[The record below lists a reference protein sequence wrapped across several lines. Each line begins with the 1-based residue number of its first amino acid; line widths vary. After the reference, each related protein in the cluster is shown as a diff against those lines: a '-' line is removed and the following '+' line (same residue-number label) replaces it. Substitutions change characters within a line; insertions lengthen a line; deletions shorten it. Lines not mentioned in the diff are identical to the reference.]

1 MVLGASIFKIIDP
14 GVFTTIQKLPEQ
26 THAERSIPKSG
37 AFDRFALKM
46 GNLILKNR
54 LDQAGIELTGGGG
67 EIQIVRHTAIAVTGG
82 NFDVRRN
89 GKQIRQWCA
98 IALSKGDTVSVVASK
113 SGWRCYICVAGGVK
127 ERHTPGKK
135 SIWAKE
141 EDAPSGHP
149 LKKGDVLITE
159 TSGAFLSELMGR
171 RVKETALPKL
181 EGERELR
188 IVLMAQYDLLKDE
201 SKEVFLNSSYRV
213 SFDSNRVRYRFEG
226 PQLLFKEKAYGSGEY
241 GWGANGLNDEDSVGL
256 IQVAADGEVICTGP
270 DFVAASGRIPI
281 GHLIAPDVDRVA
293 QLRPKDH
300 IKFKVVTQDDARLI
314 FDHSMGL
321 ISEANILST

>member
-1 MVLGASIFKIIDP
+1 MGISVFKIIDP
-14 GVFTTIQKLPEQ
+14 GVFTTIQKLPGQ
-26 THAERSIPKSG
+26 THTERSIPKGG

-54 LDQAGIELTGGGG
+54 LDRAGIELTGEGG
-67 EIQIVRHTAIAVTGG
+67 EIEIIRDTAIAVTGG

-89 GKQIRQWCA
+89 GKEIQQWCA
-98 IALSKGDTVSVVASK
+98 VALSKGDTVSVVTPK
-113 SGWRCYICVAGGVK
+113 FGWRCYICVAGGVK
-127 ERHTPGKK
+127 QRHTPGKK

-141 EDAPSGHP
+141 EDTAFRRP
-149 LKKGDVLITE
+149 LKKGDVLVTE

-171 RVKETALPKL
+171 RVKETALPKH

-188 IVLMAQYDLLKDE
+188 IVLMAQYDLLRDE

-213 SFDSNRVRYRFEG
+213 SSDSNRICYRFEG
-226 PQLLFKEKAYGSGEY
+226 PQLLFKEKPFGAGEY
-241 GWGANGLNDEDSVGL
+241 GRGANAQDDEDSAGL
-256 IQVAADGEVICTGP
+256 NQVAADGEVICTGP
-270 DFVAASGRIPI
+270 DFVPTSGRIPI
-281 GHLIAPDVDRVA
+281 ARLIVPDIDRVA

-300 IKFKVVTQDDARLI
+300 IKFKVVTQDDARSI

>member
-1 MVLGASIFKIIDP
+1 MARDFSVLKIIDP
-14 GVFTTIQKLPEQ
+14 GVFTTIQKLPNQ
-26 THAERSIPKSG
+26 QKTTSKSG
-37 AFDRFALKM
+37 AFDRFALQM

-54 LDQAGIELTGGGG
+54 PEKAGIELTGEGGQI
-67 EIQIVRHTAIAVTGG
+67 EIMRPTAIAVTGG

-89 GKQIRQWCA
+89 GKQIQQWCTVT
-98 IALSKGDTVSVVASK
+98 LSKGDIVSVISSK
-113 SGWRCYICVAGGVK
+113 FGWRCYVCVAGGVK
-127 ERHTPGKK
+127 HRHPLKK
-135 SIWAKE
+135 SILAKVE
-141 EDAPSGHP
+141 NAAFGRP

-159 TSGAFLSELMGR
+159 TSGVILSELMGR

-181 EGERELR
+181 EVERELR
-188 IVLMAQYDLLKDE
+188 IVLMAQYDRLRDE
-201 SKEVFLNSSYRV
+201 SKEVLLNSSYTV
-213 SFDSNRVRYRFEG
+213 SSDSNRVCYRFEG
-226 PQLLFKEKAYGSGEY
+226 PQLLFKEMAYRRGGGEY
-241 GWGANGLNDEDSVGL
+241 DQGPSAPNDEDSAGL

-270 DFVAASGRIPI
+270 DFVLGSGRIPI
-281 GHLIAPDVDRVA
+281 ARLITPDMDRVA

>member
-1 MVLGASIFKIIDP
+1 MP
-14 GVFTTIQKLPEQ
+14 
-26 THAERSIPKSG
+26 
-37 AFDRFALKM
+37 
-46 GNLILKNR
+46 
-54 LDQAGIELTGGGG
+54 
-67 EIQIVRHTAIAVTGG
+67 
-82 NFDVRRN
+82 
-89 GKQIRQWCA
+89 
-98 IALSKGDTVSVVASK
+98 
-113 SGWRCYICVAGGVK
+113 
-127 ERHTPGKK
+127 
-135 SIWAKE
+135 
-141 EDAPSGHP
+141 
-149 LKKGDVLITE
+149 
-159 TSGAFLSELMGR
+159 
-171 RVKETALPKL
+171 
-181 EGERELR
+181 
-188 IVLMAQYDLLKDE
+188 QYDLLKDE

-241 GWGANGLNDEDSVGL
+241 GWGANGLNDEDSAGL

>member
-1 MVLGASIFKIIDP
+1 LP
-14 GVFTTIQKLPEQ
+14 GP
-26 THAERSIPKSG
+26 THTERSIPKSG

-46 GNLILKNR
+46 GNLLLKNR
-54 LDQAGIELTGGGG
+54 LDRAGIELTGEGG
-67 EIQIVRHTAIAVTGG
+67 EIEIMRHAAIAVTGG

-89 GKQIRQWCA
+89 GKQIQQWCA
-98 IALSKGDTVSVVASK
+98 VALSKGDTVSVVTLK

-141 EDAPSGHP
+141 EDAASGRP

-201 SKEVFLNSSYRV
+201 SKEVFLNSSYRA
-213 SFDSNRVRYRFEG
+213 SSDSNRVCYRFEG
-226 PQLLFKEKAYGSGEY
+226 PQLLFKERAFGGGKYGR
-241 GWGANGLNDEDSVGL
+241 GANAQNDEDSAGL

-281 GHLIAPDVDRVA
+281 ARLIGPDMDRVA

-321 ISEANILST
+321 ISEANILPT